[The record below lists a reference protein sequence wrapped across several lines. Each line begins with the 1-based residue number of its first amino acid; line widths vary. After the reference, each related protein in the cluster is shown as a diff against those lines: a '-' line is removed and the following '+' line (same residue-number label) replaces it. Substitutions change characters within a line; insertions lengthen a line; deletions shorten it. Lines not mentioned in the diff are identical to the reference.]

1 MFALQVVLYSR
12 LILRRINM
20 PAVYIGEDP
29 KIVEDWNGD
38 STVRV
43 AALSKGSNPKSPARQ
58 DNLPPPPAREQFQSE
73 EEYEEAKG
81 YYGSH
86 IGRIRKMA
94 ERARALKASRNK

>member
-1 MFALQVVLYSR
+1 
-12 LILRRINM
+12 M

-43 AALSKGSNPKSPARQ
+43 AALSKGSNPKSPAQQ
-58 DNLPPPPAREQFQSE
+58 DNLPPPPSRERFQSE
-73 EEYEEAKG
+73 EEYEEALA
-81 YYGSH
+81 YYKNRV
-86 IGRIRKMA
+86 GRIRKMV